1 MKCNPKTVCNS
12 LPGSCM
18 RSKHS
23 RIHSYT
29 QRRIH
34 LYIHIRINHRSSHH
48 SMSHLSLSIIHPIHH
63 LSIEAHHSISS
74 VICRSVIMQ
83 TDRRSILE
91 EGSTGISSSSVPHQ
105 RNAARRLLPSN
116 PRNSKQYCC
125 ERRQQELQKTH

>member
-48 SMSHLSLSIIHPIHH
+48 SMSHLSLSIHH
-63 LSIEAHHSISS
+63 SSIEAHHSISS

-83 TDRRSILE
+83 TDIRSILE
-91 EGSTGISSSSVPHQ
+91 EGSTGISYSSVPHQ
-105 RNAARRLLPSN
+105 RNAARRLLRSN